1 MSLAQKHRDRFAAQR
16 GSLTIY
22 LAVATAFHGG
32 MMAGGILPWQQTES
46 PNLAVEPIQ
55 PIEFVYLE
63 TEAES
68 DQDRDRRSN
77 LDAIAGGEAKP
88 NQPVAIGKPGIEESL
103 RENSTTGNK
112 IVAPLASV
120 PSGRI
125 IPASSA
131 VPDNSTK
138 AVEPEADVKPS
149 VTPAPQQAS
158 PRHSSNRGV
167 PEASDAASTASN
179 DSAFADLPQLEPDL
193 FFPDSTRMTDPS
205 TSSERSEL
213 SESTLPEQPAPSPAP
228 APAPATPSTVPFE
241 AALNL
246 GRELAEIANSNRT
259 AANELGVD
267 AEQDPILG
275 EYLAEMD
282 QQIKQQWR
290 QIQVDVDAD
299 RSVEV
304 RFTVSQ
310 QGELVQ
316 WEVTQSSRLAIADEA
331 AVQAIQRSAPFE
343 PLPSEANREQLT
355 RTLTFHYSIRQPALQ
370 D

>member
-32 MMAGGILPWQQTES
+32 MMAGGILPWQQTEP
-46 PNLAVEPIQ
+46 PNLAVEPMQ

-63 TEAES
+63 TEAEL

-103 RENSTTGNK
+103 RDSTTGNK
-112 IVAPLASV
+112 IVAPLASA

-125 IPASSA
+125 VPASSA

-158 PRHSSNRGV
+158 PPHSSNRGV
-167 PEASDAASTASN
+167 LETSNAAPTASN
-179 DSAFADLPQLEPDL
+179 NSAFADLPQLEPDL
-193 FFPDSTRMTDPS
+193 FSPDSTRMNTDPS
-205 TSSERSEL
+205 NSSERSAL
-213 SESTLPEQPAPSPAP
+213 SEATVPGQPASSQSPSTA
-228 APAPATPSTVPFE
+228 ATPSAVSFE

-343 PLPSEANREQLT
+343 PLPPEANREQLT
-355 RTLTFHYSIRQPALQ
+355 RTLTFHYSIRQSTL
-370 D
+370 